1 MKLTG
6 SRRSRTRALLLV
18 TVVLGLVLAYV
29 IPAGASHDEVS
40 LGGSNFEID
49 TDANL
54 KVDDT
59 GSQDW
64 ANVTETRKADTA
76 SGPTDESFGQGT
88 KEDTAVPTVVDGSI
102 PPNKSDLK
110 FFGLYQEGGTTSGF
124 LNLYWSRVQEPQG
137 TTNMDFEFTQKR
149 AAAGQ
154 GNGVT
159 PLRTVGDLLV
169 IYDLAQGG
177 TRPVLSLREWTG
189 SAWGPA
195 TDLTASGKAT
205 GSINTSP
212 IPAAEADGL
221 GAHSPRTFGEAQIA
235 LSEIFNS
242 NVCESFGS
250 AYLKSRSSDSF
261 TAALK
266 DFVPPQNIRL
276 SNCGSVSI
284 KKTDDANPAN
294 PLAGAEFTLHKDNAP
309 VGGTRG
315 PEDTITTQTCTTDAT
330 GTCEILNVLQG
341 EYWVVETK
349 TPPNH
354 DKAADQHITVVASEQ
369 VSLTFVNPRQP
380 GSVKITKLDDDTPG
394 NPLEGAEFTL
404 YEDNAP
410 NGGTRGV
417 EDTATTKKCTTGA
430 DGTCEITGVVPG
442 QYWVVETK
450 TPANHDT
457 AADQHVT
464 VKSNEQVS
472 VTFVNIRQLGSVE
485 ITKKDD
491 AGDPLAGAEFT
502 LFKDNS
508 PLNGAPPHGAEDVS
522 TGKTCTTGADGTCTI
537 TGVVPGPYWVV
548 ETKTPANHDSAP
560 DQHITVRANEQT
572 SVTFVNPRQPGSVK
586 ITKLDD
592 ATPGNPLAG
601 AEFTL
606 YEDNAPTGG
615 SRGAEDTITTKTCTT
630 GADGTCEISNV
641 VPGEYWVVETVTPA
655 GHDSA
660 ADQHVTVRSNEQV
673 SVTFVN
679 VRQLGSV
686 KITKTDD
693 DAPGKPLAGAE
704 FTLYEDNPPTGGTR
718 GAEDLATNKACTTGD
733 DGICTITG
741 VLPGEYWVVETKTPA
756 NHDSAADKHVT
767 VTANQ
772 QASVSL
778 VDPRHRGAI
787 LVTKTRK
794 HAASGP
800 GDHPQPGVQ
809 FTVNGVTKSTD
820 AKGQACFDGLLL
832 GEYTVHETTPAG
844 YKGEADKTV
853 TVDNKAACADD
864 LYMGETVSFSNTP
877 LSNIT
882 VSFASQVEGGT
893 ASTIECDGLTADPAD
908 ATPNAFDDLS
918 EVFKD
923 LEPGT
928 YRCTVV
934 VDP

>member
-29 IPAGASHDEVS
+29 IPASASHDEVS

-54 KVDDT
+54 KVDDPAPST
-59 GSQDW
+59 DW
-64 ANVTETRKADTA
+64 AGVSETRKADTT
-76 SGPTDESFGQGT
+76 SGPADESFGQGT

-137 TTNMDFEFTQKR
+137 TTNMDFEFNQKR

-177 TRPVLSLREWTG
+177 TRPVLSIREWTG

-195 TDLTASGKAT
+195 DDLTASGKAT

-212 IPAAEADGL
+212 IPAADADGL
-221 GAHSPRTFGEAQIA
+221 GAHSARTFGEAQIA

-294 PLAGAEFTLHKDNAP
+294 PLAGAEFNLYKDNAP

-410 NGGTRGV
+410 
-417 EDTATTKKCTTGA
+417 
-430 DGTCEITGVVPG
+430 
-442 QYWVVETK
+442 
-450 TPANHDT
+450 
-457 AADQHVT
+457 
-464 VKSNEQVS
+464 
-472 VTFVNIRQLGSVE
+472 
-485 ITKKDD
+485 
-491 AGDPLAGAEFT
+491 
-502 LFKDNS
+502 
-508 PLNGAPPHGAEDVS
+508 
-522 TGKTCTTGADGTCTI
+522 
-537 TGVVPGPYWVV
+537 
-548 ETKTPANHDSAP
+548 
-560 DQHITVRANEQT
+560 
-572 SVTFVNPRQPGSVK
+572 
-586 ITKLDD
+586 
-592 ATPGNPLAG
+592 
-601 AEFTL
+601 
-606 YEDNAPTGG
+606 TGG
-615 SRGAEDTITTKTCTT
+615 SPGAEDTITTKTCTT
-630 GADGTCEISNV
+630 GADGTCEITNV

-660 ADQHVTVRSNEQV
+660 ADQHVTVKSNEQV

-693 DAPGKPLAGAE
+693 DTPGKPLAGAE

-741 VLPGEYWVVETKTPA
+741 VLPGAYWVVETKTPA
-756 NHDSAADKHVT
+756 NHDSAADQHVT

-772 QASVSL
+772 QASVSF

-794 HAASGP
+794 HAADGP

-809 FTVNGVTKSTD
+809 FTVNGVTKATD

-864 LYMGETVSFSNTP
+864 LYVGETVSFSNTP

-893 ASTIECDGLTADPAD
+893 AATIECDGLTADPAD
-908 ATPNAFDDLS
+908 ATLNAFDDLS

>member
-1 MKLTG
+1 MNLVKPG
-6 SRRSRTRALLLV
+6 RSGTRVLLLV
-18 TVVLGLVLAYV
+18 TAVVGILAAHI
-29 IPAGASHDEVS
+29 IPASASHPEVS
-40 LGGSNFEID
+40 LAGSNFEID

-54 KVDDT
+54 KVDDAAP
-59 GSQDW
+59 SQDW
-64 ANVTETRKADTA
+64 ANVTETRKPDTT

-137 TTNMDFEFTQKR
+137 TTNMDFEFNQKR

-159 PLRTVGDLLV
+159 PLRTAGDLLV

-212 IPAAEADGL
+212 IPAGEADGL
-221 GAHSPRTFGEAQIA
+221 GAHSARTFGEAQLA
-235 LSEIFNS
+235 LSAIFDPTK
-242 NVCESFGS
+242 CESFGS

-266 DFVPPQNIRL
+266 DFVPPQAITL
-276 SNCGSVSI
+276 SNCGSVKI
-284 KKTDDANPAN
+284 TKKDDAGSV
-294 PLAGAEFTLHKDNAP
+294 LEGAEFTLYKDNAP
-309 VGGTRG
+309 IGGTRG
-315 PEDTITTQTCTTDAT
+315 PEDTITTQTCTTGPD
-330 GTCEILNVLQG
+330 GTCEIPNVLKG

-354 DKAADQHITVVASEQ
+354 DTAADQHITVVASEQ

-380 GSVKITKLDDDTPG
+380 GSVKITKLDD
-394 NPLEGAEFTL
+394 
-404 YEDNAP
+404 
-410 NGGTRGV
+410 
-417 EDTATTKKCTTGA
+417 
-430 DGTCEITGVVPG
+430 
-442 QYWVVETK
+442 
-450 TPANHDT
+450 
-457 AADQHVT
+457 
-464 VKSNEQVS
+464 
-472 VTFVNIRQLGSVE
+472 
-485 ITKKDD
+485 
-491 AGDPLAGAEFT
+491 
-502 LFKDNS
+502 
-508 PLNGAPPHGAEDVS
+508 
-522 TGKTCTTGADGTCTI
+522 
-537 TGVVPGPYWVV
+537 
-548 ETKTPANHDSAP
+548 
-560 DQHITVRANEQT
+560 
-572 SVTFVNPRQPGSVK
+572 
-586 ITKLDD
+586 
-592 ATPGNPLAG
+592 ATPPNPLAG

-615 SRGAEDTITTKTCTT
+615 TRGAEDTITTKTCTT
-630 GADGTCEISNV
+630 GADGTCEITNV
-641 VPGEYWVVETVTPA
+641 LPGEYWVVETVTPT

-660 ADQHVTVRSNEQV
+660 ADQHVTVKSNEQV

-693 DAPGKPLAGAE
+693 DTPGKPLAGAE
-704 FTLYEDNPPTGGTR
+704 FTLYQDNSPTGGTR
-718 GAEDLATNKACTTGD
+718 GAEDIATNKTCTTD
-733 DGICTITG
+733 TDGICTITG
-741 VLPGEYWVVETKTPA
+741 VLPGQYWVVETKTPA
-756 NHDSAADKHVT
+756 NHDSAPDQHVT

-772 QASVSL
+772 QTSVSF

-794 HAASGP
+794 HAADGP
-800 GDHPQPGVQ
+800 GDHPQPGVD
-809 FTVNGVTKSTD
+809 FTVNGVTKTTD
-820 AKGQACFDGLLL
+820 ANGQACFDGLLF
-832 GEYTVHETTPAG
+832 GDYTVHEATPAG

-853 TVDNKAACADD
+853 TVNDKAACADD
-864 LYMGETVSFSNTP
+864 PYVGETVSFSNTP

-882 VSFASQVEGGT
+882 VSFAPQVPGGT
-893 ASTIECDGLTADPAD
+893 ASKISCTDLTADPAD
-908 ATPNAFDDLS
+908 ATPSAFDDVS
-918 EVFKD
+918 ETFKD

-928 YRCTVV
+928 YTCTVV
-934 VDP
+934 IDP

>member
-29 IPAGASHDEVS
+29 IPASASHDEVS

-54 KVDDT
+54 KVDDPAPST
-59 GSQDW
+59 DW
-64 ANVTETRKADTA
+64 AGVSETRKADTT
-76 SGPTDESFGQGT
+76 SGPADESFGQGT

-137 TTNMDFEFTQKR
+137 TTNMDFEFNQKR

-177 TRPVLSLREWTG
+177 TRPVLSIREWTG

-195 TDLTASGKAT
+195 DDLTASGKAT

-212 IPAAEADGL
+212 IPAADADGL
-221 GAHSPRTFGEAQIA
+221 GAHSARTFGEAQIA

-294 PLAGAEFTLHKDNAP
+294 PLAGAEFNLYKDNAP

-410 NGGTRGV
+410 
-417 EDTATTKKCTTGA
+417 
-430 DGTCEITGVVPG
+430 
-442 QYWVVETK
+442 
-450 TPANHDT
+450 
-457 AADQHVT
+457 
-464 VKSNEQVS
+464 
-472 VTFVNIRQLGSVE
+472 
-485 ITKKDD
+485 
-491 AGDPLAGAEFT
+491 
-502 LFKDNS
+502 
-508 PLNGAPPHGAEDVS
+508 
-522 TGKTCTTGADGTCTI
+522 
-537 TGVVPGPYWVV
+537 
-548 ETKTPANHDSAP
+548 
-560 DQHITVRANEQT
+560 
-572 SVTFVNPRQPGSVK
+572 
-586 ITKLDD
+586 
-592 ATPGNPLAG
+592 
-601 AEFTL
+601 
-606 YEDNAPTGG
+606 TGG
-615 SRGAEDTITTKTCTT
+615 SPGAEDTITTKTCTT
-630 GADGTCEISNV
+630 GADGTCEITNV

-660 ADQHVTVRSNEQV
+660 ADQHVTVKSNEQV

-693 DAPGKPLAGAE
+693 DTPGKPLAGAE

-741 VLPGEYWVVETKTPA
+741 VLPGAYWVVETKTPA
-756 NHDSAADKHVT
+756 NHDSAADQHVT

-772 QASVSL
+772 QASVSF

-794 HAASGP
+794 HAADGP

-809 FTVNGVTKSTD
+809 FTVNGVTKATD

-864 LYMGETVSFSNTP
+864 LYVGETVSFSNTP

-893 ASTIECDGLTADPAD
+893 AATIECDGLTADPAD